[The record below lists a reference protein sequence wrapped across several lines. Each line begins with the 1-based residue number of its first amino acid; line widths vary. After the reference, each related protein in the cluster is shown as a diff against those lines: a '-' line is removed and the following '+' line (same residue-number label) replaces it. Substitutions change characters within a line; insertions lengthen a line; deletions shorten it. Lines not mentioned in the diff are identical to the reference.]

1 MKEDSKKCSFN
12 YFYGLFLVHFYN
24 YIMLVKKIK
33 WKMNTLSHGSFA
45 IVEGVAF
52 KIGLV
57 DGN

>member
-1 MKEDSKKCSFN
+1 MTVKNALLIIFMDYFLFIFN
-12 YFYGLFLVHFYN
+12 N
-24 YIMLVKKIK
+24 YIMLVKKIIY
-33 WKMNTLSHGSFA
+33 NLNIQESHGSLA